1 MTQNKSTNETY
12 NNTISLLER
21 YAAGD
26 TAVEEKIIE
35 LNFGLVNGIA
45 HRFKGRGCDFED
57 LVQIGSIGLIKAIRS
72 FDISRGNA
80 FSTYAVPLIIGEIRR
95 FLRDDG
101 TVKVSRIKKRTGAA
115 LMHEREKYITEHGE
129 EPASPV
135 SLPKDWG

>member
-1 MTQNKSTNETY
+1 MQYIARRVMSFGESAIRNNTMTQNKSTNETY

-57 LVQIGSIGLIKAIRS
+57 LVQIGSIGPIC
-72 FDISRGNA
+72 
-80 FSTYAVPLIIGEIRR
+80 IRR
-95 FLRDDG
+95 
-101 TVKVSRIKKRTGAA
+101 AA
-115 LMHEREKYITEHGE
+115 
-129 EPASPV
+129 
-135 SLPKDWG
+135 